1 MKHCRFLTFPLLFI
15 FPACSGPDAHFCR
28 DFGID
33 ELYLCDTDS
42 LEVISLELAKIPAG
56 INVNDILSEVD
67 SYDSDG
73 NPLPAGT
80 LGIKLLMMRGKGSR
94 EPSIERYRLLLEAGF
109 HLKHQTFSGVST
121 LHWCVSSTSGNATTE
136 CVTFLLDSGAPIDLP
151 DHFGQTPLL
160 AAIFG
165 SGRKETKA
173 NHVPLL
179 IARGA
184 DVNLSDN
191 RGQSPLA
198 VASQNHQVENV
209 RILLEAGANVNH
221 QDSIDGSTALLKVL
235 ESGGGLLARNEVIN
249 LLVEA
254 GADVNATRKDGNTV
268 LSLASKYNKDPGVI
282 QLLVNAGAKR

>member
-1 MKHCRFLTFPLLFI
+1 MKHCRPLTFLLLFI
-15 FPACSGPDAHFCR
+15 FLACSGPDAYSSR
-28 DFGID
+28 DLEID
-33 ELYLCDTDS
+33 ERVILTGS
-42 LEVISLELAKIPAG
+42 LEDISLELAKIPTG
-56 INVNDILSEVD
+56 INVNSILSDMATFDE
-67 SYDSDG
+67 DG
-73 NPLPAGT
+73 KRIPGDT
-80 LGIKLLMMRGKGSR
+80 LGALLLVKG

-109 HLKHQTFSGVST
+109 HLNHQTAGWGWSP
-121 LHWCVSSTSGNATTE
+121 LQYCVSSTLGNATTE
-136 CVTFLLDSGAPIDLP
+136 CVTFLLDSGASIDLP
-151 DHFGQTPLL
+151 DHRGTTPLL
-160 AAIFG
+160 STLWG
-165 SGRKETKA
+165 STEKDA
-173 NHVPLL
+173 NGDLVPLL

-184 DVNLSDN
+184 NVNLSDN

-198 VASQNHQVENV
+198 VASQHHQVENV
-209 RILLEAGANVNH
+209 RILIEAGANVNH